1 MKSYGKKH
9 WKIIVDE
16 KTGKKWSE
24 FSETKIGMVEPTC
37 EWLNKMKTRKIPV
50 KVIRLDPGGENVKL
64 EKRCSTQEWQ
74 NIQPI
79 EFEFTSRD
87 TPQHNSLAEVAF
99 PYLAGKA
106 RAMMGAA
113 NMPPEKR

>member
-1 MKSYGKKH
+1 
-9 WKIIVDE
+9 
-16 KTGKKWSE
+16 
-24 FSETKIGMVEPTC
+24 MVEPTR

-64 EKRCSTQEWQ
+64 EKHCSTQEWQ

-79 EFEFTSRD
+79 EFEFTSQD

-99 PYLAGKA
+99 PYLAGKS
-106 RAMMGAA
+106 RAMIGAA
-113 NMPPEKR
+113 NMPPEKRRFVVIEALKCATQLDGSTAFHLWLHI